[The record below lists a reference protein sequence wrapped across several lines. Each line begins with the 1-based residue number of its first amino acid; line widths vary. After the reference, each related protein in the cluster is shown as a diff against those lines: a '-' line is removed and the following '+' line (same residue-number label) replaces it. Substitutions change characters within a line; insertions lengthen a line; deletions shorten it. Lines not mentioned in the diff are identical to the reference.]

1 MSENIIMPKLGM
13 TMKEGTV
20 EEWFKAEGDTV
31 EEGESIVTI
40 SSEKLTQDVEAPASG
55 TLLEIKVQAGDE
67 AKVKAVLGVIGEEGE
82 STGDNE
88 VTDTE
93 EETSKPTQSE
103 DKQQD
108 DPDKDEDKDTN
119 SDKQHSTESAS
130 NQGHTEGQRI
140 FISPLAR
147 KMAEEKD
154 LDITRIKGTGG
165 NQRITKLDIQRVAD
179 QGYDYEGSET
189 SEVAPETTGRQTASG
204 FDSTNIGEGLNPM
217 RKRIAQ
223 NMRQSL
229 AETAQ
234 LTLHRKVDADR
245 LLDFKARL
253 STELADA
260 NQEIKL
266 TVTALLAK
274 AIVLALKEYGAMNAR
289 YENGE
294 LTEYEDVHLGVAT
307 SLDEGLMVP
316 VIQQADT
323 KSIGALAK
331 EIKAAAEAVRDGN
344 TNDVQLQGA
353 TFTITNMG
361 TSDIEYF
368 TPILNRGETGILGVG
383 ALSKEVVLEAD
394 SVKQV
399 SRIPLS
405 LTFDHQILDG
415 ASAADF
421 LKVLAKYIENPYLL
435 IL

>member
-67 AKVKAVLGVIGEEGE
+67 AKVKSVLGVIGEEGE

-88 VTDTE
+88 DAETDE
-93 EETSKPTQSE
+93 QTSKPTQAE
-103 DKQQD
+103 DKQED
-108 DPDKDEDKDTN
+108 GTNKDEAEVAHAEQQR
-119 SDKQHSTESAS
+119 SSESTS
-130 NQGHTEGQRI
+130 NQGHTDGQRI

-179 QGYDYEGSET
+179 QGYDYEGNET
-189 SEVAPETTGRQTASG
+189 SEVASETTGSQTASG
-204 FDSTNIGEGLNPM
+204 FDSTKIGEGLNPM

-245 LLDFKARL
+245 LLDFKERL

-260 NQEIKL
+260 NQEVKL

-289 YENGE
+289 YEDGE
-294 LTEYEDVHLGVAT
+294 LTEYDDVHLGVAT

-331 EIKAAAEAVRDGN
+331 EIKAAAEAVREGN

-383 ALSKEVVLEAD
+383 ALSKEVVLEAG